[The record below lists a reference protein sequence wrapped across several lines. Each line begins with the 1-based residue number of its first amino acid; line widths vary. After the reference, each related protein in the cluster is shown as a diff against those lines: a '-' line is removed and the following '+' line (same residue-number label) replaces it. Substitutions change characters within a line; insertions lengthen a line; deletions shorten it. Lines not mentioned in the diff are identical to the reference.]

1 MDITLRRVTHANFE
15 ELADLAVRED
25 QREFVASNA
34 VSIMEAYTT
43 LVEGGVALPFG
54 IYAGDT
60 PVGFLMI
67 GYDCLDWEDAPA
79 VARGAYCL
87 WRLMIDARYQ
97 PCNRRCRTFR
107 PFPADRRST
116 AGSPMSQAT

>member
-1 MDITLRRVTHANFE
+1 MDITLRRVTHANFG

-54 IYAGDT
+54 IYVGDT

-97 PCNRRCRTFR
+97 GRGYGLSLIHIC
-107 PFPADRRST
+107 AIT
-116 AGSPMSQAT
+116 AGTFPEKFQ

>member
-1 MDITLRRVTHANFE
+1 MDITLRRVTHANFG

-60 PVGFLMI
+60 PVGF
-67 GYDCLDWEDAPA
+67 
-79 VARGAYCL
+79 
-87 WRLMIDARYQ
+87 
-97 PCNRRCRTFR
+97 
-107 PFPADRRST
+107 
-116 AGSPMSQAT
+116 